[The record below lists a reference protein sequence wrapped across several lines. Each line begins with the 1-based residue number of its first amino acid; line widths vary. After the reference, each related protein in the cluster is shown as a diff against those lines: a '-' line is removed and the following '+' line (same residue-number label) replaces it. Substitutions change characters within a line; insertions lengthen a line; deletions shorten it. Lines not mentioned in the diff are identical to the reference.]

1 MTMSLKLGSLPLLG
15 GNVAKKCASLKASKH
30 KVFDVDGAGDAEFP
44 SFLPKEVERIKDPF
58 ARSLAKRIER
68 LPVQVSHDHH
78 NLLILL
84 HSLLFN
90 L

>member
-1 MTMSLKLGSLPLLG
+1 MNTALKLGSLPVMG
-15 GNVAKKCASLKASKH
+15 INMTKNYGSLKASKV
-30 KVFDVDGAGDAEFP
+30 KVFAVDGAGDAEFP